1 MIDHAPSQEQDHEQE
16 GPICA
21 QEHWRFQAARIVE
34 ELFAHL
40 PARAFDSLLDLRQ
53 ALLQDADLRTVID
66 CFLACRREFETDAY
80 LPFYRLR
87 VLLSASLRLQG
98 AGLFGEL
105 PLPPVE
111 ALLRK
116 RHASFAEWKKQL
128 QREWFEQGLD
138 SQDLEVSPLSL
149 IEIA

>member
-1 MIDHAPSQEQDHEQE
+1 MINHARDHHHAGS
-16 GPICA
+16 ICPGG
-21 QEHWRFQAARIVE
+21 HWRFQAARIVE
-34 ELFAHL
+34 ELFAQL
-40 PARAFDSLLDLRQ
+40 PPCAFNSLLDLRQ
-53 ALLQDADLRTVID
+53 ALLRNANLRTVID
-66 CFLACRREFETDAY
+66 CFLACRREFEADAY

-128 QREWFEQGLD
+128 EREWFEQGLD
-138 SQDLEVSPLSL
+138 SQDLEFSPLSL
-149 IEIA
+149 IEVG